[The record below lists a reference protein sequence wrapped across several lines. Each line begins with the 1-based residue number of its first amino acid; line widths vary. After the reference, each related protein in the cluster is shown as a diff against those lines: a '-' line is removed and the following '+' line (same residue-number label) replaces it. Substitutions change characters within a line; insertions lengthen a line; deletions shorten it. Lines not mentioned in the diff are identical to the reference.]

1 MTDPGAS
8 PRSTSALLG
17 VTTVILTLVGW
28 SSVPLFL
35 RHFADSIDAWTS
47 NGWRYGFS
55 ALVWLPVLLI
65 AAWMKSL
72 PRGLFRAALVPSIV
86 NALGQTCFA
95 WAHYR
100 IDPALL
106 TFGLRTQLL
115 FVAIGAYMLFPKE
128 RAIIR
133 TRGYLLGAALLLTG
147 VAGVMLLDVG
157 SDTSAHQERAS
168 IGSPS
173 LLEGG
178 GEGMGEVD
186 ADADRTPREEARTP
200 PGALSQVERGLDA
213 RGDIHAAAT
222 GRDAAI
228 NSAHRGTLRAR
239 IEGVALAL
247 ASGLL
252 FACYGLSVRKWMDG
266 VNSVLAFAAI
276 CQYTAIV
283 MVALMFIFGVRGGL
297 GALDLGTEQFIW
309 LLVSA
314 LIGIAIGHVFYY
326 FSIARLG
333 VAVTAGVLQLQPFLV
348 AVASLAI
355 FGELLSLGQ
364 WAAGLVAVAGAML
377 MLSVQWRAGRAAR
390 RRARD
395 EPIAAPIPPR

>member
-1 MTDPGAS
+1 MAAPGES

-55 ALVWLPVLLI
+55 ALVWLPVLLA
-65 AAWMKSL
+65 AAWMRTL
-72 PRGLFRAALVPSIV
+72 PHGLFRAALVPSIV

-115 FVAIGAYMLFPKE
+115 FVAIGAYLLFPKE

-133 TRGYLLGAALLLTG
+133 TRSYLLGAALLIAG
-147 VAGVMLLDVG
+147 VAGVMLLDGG
-157 SDTSAHQERAS
+157 SDTPSRHERALADS
-168 IGSPS
+168 TS
-173 LLEGG
+173 LPEGG
-178 GEGMGEVD
+178 GEGVGGT
-186 ADADRTPREEARTP
+186 DRTDGDLHPLTSPPLQGGGGSDGSA
-200 PGALSQVERGLDA
+200 PGADTA
-213 RGDIHAAAT
+213 M
-222 GRDAAI
+222 
-228 NSAHRGTLRAR
+228 RGTLRAR
-239 IEGVALAL
+239 VEGIALAL

-283 MVALMFIFGVRGGL
+283 MVALMVVLGVRGGL
-297 GALDLGTEQFIW
+297 TALDLAPDQFMW
-309 LLVSA
+309 LLISA

-364 WAAGLVAVAGAML
+364 WTAGLVAVAGAML

-390 RRARD
+390 RRTRE